1 MLGFTPYSPRSDGD
15 SDVPTD
21 ACYRVDGAIL
31 AAVDGHL
38 PSTPVRRSVEDG
50 GEVTW
55 EWDDEEIKGGSHEV
69 QSSYKGSPFNTMAML
84 QESLPFRLTRR
95 HGAPVV
101 KACRLSMEGAQIH
114 SLSFVVL
121 SLPRRPTRRHGA
133 PAAKVGSLLDLGISP
148 SLLTSTPS
156 GMLFSLL
163 PLSLDDSAAHWIGS
177 LLPFSRVLSEAL
189 RMPQP
194 AAFVS
199 VQPSDGQPTPSN
211 VSNKKMKHGGEALIL
226 DGVGEVAVTI
236 GRNSQQP
243 LSTTLHPVN
252 LQVNMLPVTYPQ
264 SHNYQQDDFHKI
276 VARTLSQGSTP
287 MSMDFHPLQQTLLLV
302 GTNVGD
308 IGLWDVGTKDR
319 LVVRNFKVWDLSKC
333 IMILQASLVKDPAVS
348 VNHIIW
354 SLDGTLFGVAYSRHI
369 VQIYSYN
376 GGDDIRQHSEV

>member
-1 MLGFTPYSPRSDGD
+1 
-15 SDVPTD
+15 
-21 ACYRVDGAIL
+21 
-31 AAVDGHL
+31 
-38 PSTPVRRSVEDG
+38 
-50 GEVTW
+50 
-55 EWDDEEIKGGSHEV
+55 
-69 QSSYKGSPFNTMAML
+69 
-84 QESLPFRLTRR
+84 
-95 HGAPVV
+95 
-101 KACRLSMEGAQIH
+101 
-114 SLSFVVL
+114 
-121 SLPRRPTRRHGA
+121 
-133 PAAKVGSLLDLGISP
+133 
-148 SLLTSTPS
+148 
-156 GMLFSLL
+156 
-163 PLSLDDSAAHWIGS
+163 
-177 LLPFSRVLSEAL
+177 
-189 RMPQP
+189 MPQP

-376 GGDDIRQHSEV
+376 GGDDIRQHSEIDAHIGGVNDIAFGFYLAWATQHFHSSCFLNFFLHRHPKEFCYYHWFTDLKITP